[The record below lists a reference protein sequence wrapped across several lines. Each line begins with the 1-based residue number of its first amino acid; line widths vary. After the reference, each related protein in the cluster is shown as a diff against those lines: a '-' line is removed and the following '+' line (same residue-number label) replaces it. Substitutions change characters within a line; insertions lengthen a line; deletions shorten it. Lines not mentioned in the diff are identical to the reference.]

1 MTFFDSRGARSLT
14 QTFCDP
20 INSALPA
27 WKGNAM
33 LKNRLFLV
41 LVIVT
46 MLLPTLALGQARTA
60 SLIGYE
66 KAELVQGSVS
76 ISDDGQTVIL
86 DGVTTSYD
94 KTLEFYLA
102 KGFDPG
108 GAIKI
113 GELSSDMPG
122 DMTFEVAGADF
133 ETLDSV
139 LVMVPGWD
147 VPVGVGLLK

>member
-1 MTFFDSRGARSLT
+1 MV
-14 QTFCDP
+14 
-20 INSALPA
+20 
-27 WKGNAM
+27 
-33 LKNRLFLV
+33 KNRIFLAFAV
-41 LVIVT
+41 VT
-46 MLLPTLALGQARTA
+46 LLLPTLALGQAKTA

-76 ISDDGQTVIL
+76 ISDDGQAVVL
-86 DGVTTSYD
+86 NGVTTSYD

-122 DMTFEVAGADF
+122 DMTFELTDADL

-147 VPVGVGLLK
+147 VPVAVGLLK

>member
-1 MTFFDSRGARSLT
+1 MNYLPGRGK
-14 QTFCDP
+14 P
-20 INSALPA
+20 
-27 WKGNAM
+27 M
-33 LKNRLFLV
+33 VKNRLFLAFA
-41 LVIVT
+41 VIAL
-46 MLLPTLALGQARTA
+46 LLPTMALGQARTA

-76 ISDDGQTVIL
+76 ISDDGQAVVL
-86 DGVTTSYD
+86 NGVTTSYD

-122 DMTFEVAGADF
+122 DMTFELTDADL

-147 VPVGVGLLK
+147 VPVAVGLLK

>member
-1 MTFFDSRGARSLT
+1 MD
-14 QTFCDP
+14 
-20 INSALPA
+20 
-27 WKGNAM
+27 
-33 LKNRLFLV
+33 KNRLFLV
-41 LVIVT
+41 FAVVTLLV
-46 MLLPTLALGQARTA
+46 PTLALGQARTA

-133 ETLDSV
+133 ESLDSV

-147 VPVGVGLLK
+147 VPVAVGLLK

>member
-1 MTFFDSRGARSLT
+1 
-14 QTFCDP
+14 
-20 INSALPA
+20 
-27 WKGNAM
+27 
-33 LKNRLFLV
+33 
-41 LVIVT
+41 
-46 MLLPTLALGQARTA
+46 
-60 SLIGYE
+60 
-66 KAELVQGSVS
+66 
-76 ISDDGQTVIL
+76 
-86 DGVTTSYD
+86 VTTSYD

-133 ETLDSV
+133 ESLDSV

-147 VPVGVGLLK
+147 VPVAVGLLK